1 MRGGVPDAEQPA
13 AGGVV
18 EQPGRVR
25 MGHAGRGERSG
36 VRAERVRAVRE
47 ARVCGRLPHGSQRAA
62 RRRHHRHRLRE
73 VHRVR
78 AVPGG
83 VPVRRAQAQP
93 HEREHVRRRRA
104 RALRVLR
111 RAARAGGR
119 EVHLLRGPAGRGQ
132 AAGMRGELPGP
143 RATSATWTTRRAR
156 CRSSSPATRRCC
168 AWTRLRSTTARSMA
182 CRLTCCR
189 PTRWP
194 RRRREG
200 RGIL

>member
-111 RAARAGGR
+111 RAA
-119 EVHLLRGPAGRGQ
+119 
-132 AAGMRGELPGP
+132 
-143 RATSATWTTRRAR
+143 TRRAR